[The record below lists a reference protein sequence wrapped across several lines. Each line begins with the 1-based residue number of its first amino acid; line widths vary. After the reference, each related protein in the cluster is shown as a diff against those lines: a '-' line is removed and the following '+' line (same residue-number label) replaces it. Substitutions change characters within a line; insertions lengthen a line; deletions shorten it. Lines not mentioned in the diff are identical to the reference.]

1 MLFCRGVMFIFM
13 RLNNPMRFIKCS
25 FLFILSLSVKVCFSQ
40 TDSIPSIDSVMT
52 AEANEE
58 ALQDYMIQTI
68 QPFAC
73 RIFSTLVSYRDGYTS
88 SMGRNDNNSRVSQL
102 TGGFQALA
110 KVNTRTT
117 LGISITGRR
126 LMLHDRF
133 DPVTDIFKN
142 DNSLNSDSYIRYLIL
157 QSRFNLSLKRNLL
170 FISGN
175 VFIPMNRD
183 KEVIYGKRKFQ
194 DPVYK
199 QINAQFIF
207 YRKYSRY
214 FSLNKGIMTTWRITE
229 DPVNKVVMRGFLIP
243 VFQHR
248 LSSTVYLTA
257 SAELNAL
264 FVKPFFNNF
273 YLNEKAG
280 LLYNGPFGI
289 LYSFQ
294 YGYYALGKN
303 SNAQHSF
310 NVSLKREFKT
320 IPIRKL
326 RAS

>member
-1 MLFCRGVMFIFM
+1 MLFCQGVMFTFM
-13 RLNNPMRFIKCS
+13 RLKNPMRFSKS
-25 FLFILSLSVKVCFSQ
+25 FFLIILLLSVKFCFSQ
-40 TDSIPSIDSVMT
+40 TDSIPSADSVMA

-58 ALQDYMIQTI
+58 ALQDYVIQTI
-68 QPFAC
+68 QPFGC
-73 RIFSTLVSYRDGYTS
+73 RIFSTLISYSDGYTS

-110 KVNTRTT
+110 KVSANTT

-126 LMLHDRF
+126 LMLHDRLA
-133 DPVTDIFKN
+133 PITDIFKK
-142 DNSLNSDSYIRYLIL
+142 DSSYNSDSYFRYLIF

-175 VFIPMNRD
+175 VFIPLNQDR
-183 KEVIYGKRKFQ
+183 EVVYDKRKFQ
-194 DPVYK
+194 DPVFK

-214 FSLNKGIMTTWRITE
+214 FSLNRGIMTTWRIT
-229 DPVNKVVMRGFLIP
+229 DKPVNKFVMRGFLIP

-248 LSSTVYLTA
+248 LSSTVYITA

-280 LLYNGPFGI
+280 FLYNGPFGI

-303 SNAQHSF
+303 TNAQHSF

-320 IPIRKL
+320 ISIRKL